1 MPETKHHPQVSAA
14 LADARA
20 GRATLPQLAGAC
32 ELCARSG
39 PSKELGELREH
50 VRRMVPA
57 PAARA
62 EARGFVLG
70 VVSGLFT
77 HYLISSLSRPSKK
90 R

>member
-1 MPETKHHPQVSAA
+1 MTPAPHPQVSAA

-39 PSKELGELREH
+39 PSAELGELREH

-57 PAARA
+57 PAARD
-62 EARGFVLG
+62 EAKGVMLG
-70 VVSGLFT
+70 IVSGLLT
-77 HYLISSLSRPSKK
+77 HYLLQSLSK
-90 R
+90 RR